1 MINKIS
7 NKIFGFSEMIKQHIL
22 IKCVIK
28 GFASYY
34 CMLYFLKKKGLQVFC
49 LVGQGSLWSEAK

>member
-34 CMLYFLKKKGLQVFC
+34 CMLYFFKKKGATSILPSRARVS
-49 LVGQGSLWSEAK
+49 VE

>member
-7 NKIFGFSEMIKQHIL
+7 NKIFGFSEMIKQYIL

-34 CMLYFLKKKGLQVFC
+34 CMLYFFFKKGATSILPSRARVS
-49 LVGQGSLWSEAK
+49 VE

>member
-34 CMLYFLKKKGLQVFC
+34 CMLYFLKKKGATSILPSRARVS
-49 LVGQGSLWSEAK
+49 VE